1 MIESAE
7 WKNSLLAAAG
17 PFTHASTTI
26 ASPTRSQ
33 LLVQRIRPRI
43 QSSTCQS
50 SSPHRYYRNSSQNR
64 VTSGCLSKRKVL
76 LSLLFSSYPVLCP
89 SSKAI
94 PAPSGSLSVLS
105 RAAPVAT
112 MPASAISTAIAS
124 MAFTI
129 ITAWLDGGS
138 ESGVFISPVS
148 IYSALALA
156 LNAAGPDSTC
166 HSQLRALLSG
176 SQPPNLLPETE
187 LNEGLSQMSDMM
199 RTVAG
204 QGVCAEEC
212 SGEDEAVAI
221 IANSVWTMKGGVT
234 LKPEYAGLMASLF
247 QATAAEATSSSDI
260 NSWVDNVTQG
270 KIKHLLDDGAVFECV
285 LANALYFKGL
295 WKQAFDPR
303 PFTTMGG
310 EEKMLP
316 MMMGTYEKGKRAQVV
331 TSPGAY
337 KAVHLPYRGEKY
349 RALVALPDEIGGD
362 GIKKALK
369 ALTDPNA
376 VTEVMTPPKTIVHL
390 PRFKVEFAIELS
402 SILRSMGVED
412 MFIRGKADFSRLT
425 DQPENLYA
433 SSVVHKCVVEVD
445 EEGTVAA
452 AATAIIMLTSAMIM
466 EPTELVFNRPFV
478 FIIEHIDT
486 HAPLFIGTV
495 MDPSE

>member
-1 MIESAE
+1 MGDRKTPLPDADSSFAD
-7 WKNSLLAAAG
+7 
-17 PFTHASTTI
+17 TI
-26 ASPTRSQ
+26 DDAREEIRQ
-33 LLVQRIRPRI
+33 LRGDAMLRIG
-43 QSSTCQS
+43 
-50 SSPHRYYRNSSQNR
+50 
-64 VTSGCLSKRKVL
+64 SGE
-76 LSLLFSSYPVLCP
+76 

-94 PAPSGSLSVLS
+94 PAPSGPLSAVS
-105 RAAPVAT
+105 KAAPVAT

-129 ITAWLDGGS
+129 ITAGFDGGS
-138 ESGVFISPVS
+138 APGVFISPVS

-176 SQPPNLLPETE
+176 SQPPNLLPETQ
-187 LNEGLSQMSDMM
+187 LNEGLSKMSEMM

-204 QGVCAEEC
+204 QGVGAQEC

-221 IANSVWTMKGGVT
+221 IANSVWTMKGSMT

-247 QATAAEATSSSDI
+247 QATAAEATSSADI
-260 NSWVDNVTQG
+260 NSWVENVSQG
-270 KIKHLLDDGAVFECV
+270 KIKQLLDDNAAFECV

-295 WKQAFDPR
+295 WKQAFDPSLTR
-303 PFTTMGG
+303 SKPFTTIGG

-316 MMMGTYEKGKRAQVV
+316 MMMGKYEKDNRAQVV

-337 KAVHLPYRGEKY
+337 KAVYLPYRGEKY
-349 RALVALPDEIGGD
+349 RALVALPDEVGVEGM
-362 GIKKALK
+362 KKALK
-369 ALTDPNA
+369 ALTDPNT

-402 SILRSMGVED
+402 PILRSMGVED
-412 MFIRGKADFSRLT
+412 MFMRGKADFSQLT
-425 DQPENLYA
+425 DQPESLYV

-452 AATAIIMLTSAMIM
+452 AATAVIMVRSMAMD
-466 EPTELVFNRPFV
+466 PTELVFNRPFV
-478 FIIEHIDT
+478 FIIEHIDS

-495 MDPSE
+495 MDPSG